1 MALVTHPA
9 ANDTASGPSTAALA
23 DATAALADATAT
35 SGSSTSTL
43 PDGTSSSPSATARS
57 HASRARDPS
66 TTARSDASGT
76 GASTSAVLPSRPPKD
91 VGRLTPHLTRREEGV
106 DRSNW
111 RENGTQGGVR
121 RESKSAQGRLV
132 CRHHRVPIYSVG
144 SSTDGV
150 TDFGGHRPS
159 RVKARPTSHD
169 AHRRR
174 APHWARR
181 GHGLQG
187 NLGGPDLDG
196 ALGSVSDCKRCRHS
210 KHGQLTRVRAP
221 CPWIAPRIAPRPA
234 PSRVQPRPPRP
245 PPPDWLAA
253 SVLLLLLLLLDGI
266 LLLLL
271 LLLLWLLLLLL
282 L

>member
-9 ANDTASGPSTAALA
+9 ANDTASGPS
-23 DATAALADATAT
+23 TAALADATAT

-57 HASRARDPS
+57 H
-66 TTARSDASGT
+66 ASGT

-221 CPWIAPRIAPRPA
+221 CPWIAPRPA

-253 SVLLLLLLLLDGI
+253 SVLLLLLL
-266 LLLLL
+266 
-271 LLLLWLLLLLL
+271 
-282 L
+282 